1 MLDRTL
7 LDNFEPAG
15 HLVDLSLLAEDA
27 EQGLAAAVPAH
38 HEYNQFHAQSDQ
50 EVWEE
55 KLWFLCVFTDV

>member
-27 EQGLAAAVPAH
+27 EQGLAAAVPAQ
-38 HEYNQFHAQSDQ
+38 HEYNQVHALSDQ
-50 EVWEE
+50 EV
-55 KLWFLCVFTDV
+55 